1 MFVFNLIIMNLNLK
15 SKLFFPNLRLIL
27 TLFAFLVLSVELVG
41 QSITI
46 TGPAT
51 VCPNNVH
58 PNPNVPTG
66 QNYSAEAYLGGI
78 RASCAEWRWDVIKD
92 GLKIAEGSGKTFNY
106 NFNQV
111 GQYTLRVFA
120 RNCIIPFWNIFGART
135 DFIVTSRVRQPNPIT
150 ATPAGIVCNTGS
162 ELTFTTDPGLG
173 LDDQTCYYHYEYEW
187 KAPAGWSINGGTNE
201 LFRHT
206 NAPKIKIPVNTP
218 PGSYTISVQATIPSG
233 LPVPNNRFRSLP
245 TNHVVQVG
253 AVNSSQINV
262 SGTSGVCNGNA
273 YTYTANVPG
282 GHQTVYSYNWTF
294 PSGWSIQSASANT
307 ITLYVPTY
315 TNSYGPVLVAV
326 NTGCGPVT
334 STTGLTTFPGM
345 NCGGY
350 MTAQDFKV
358 FPNPSEGELNVE
370 LQVENEFKTIT
381 DLVTKSGDQLN
392 KSDAFKFEA
401 HLYDTDQCVVKSGHS
416 ELGKIKLYT
425 HGLQPGTYF
434 LHIHFGKDVFV
445 RQIIVK

>member
-1 MFVFNLIIMNLNLK
+1 MNLIFK
-15 SKLFFPNLRLIL
+15 TTLFSLHPRLIL
-27 TLFAFLVLSVELVG
+27 TVFASLILSVELVG

-46 TGPAT
+46 TGPTT

-66 QNYSAEAYLGGI
+66 QNYSAEAYVGGI

-92 GLKIAEGSGKTFNY
+92 GLKIAEGFGKTFNY

-120 RNCIIPFWNIFGART
+120 RRCILMPLPNIFGAQT
-135 DFIVTSRVRQPNPIT
+135 DLIVTSRVKQPNPIT
-150 ATPAGIVCNTGS
+150 ATPAGIVCDPGS
-162 ELTFTTDPGLG
+162 EITFTTNPGLG
-173 LDDQTCYYHYEYEW
+173 LEDQTCYYHYEYEW
-187 KAPAGWSINGGTNE
+187 MAPAGWSINGGTNE
-201 LFRHT
+201 LFGHT
-206 NAPKIKIPVNTP
+206 NAPKIRIPANTP
-218 PGSYTISVQATIPSG
+218 PGSYTISVRATIPSG

-245 TNHVVQVG
+245 TNYVVQVG
-253 AVNSSQINV
+253 AINSSQINV

-326 NTGCGPVT
+326 NTGCGPIT
-334 STTGLTTFPGM
+334 SSSGLTTFPSM

-350 MTAQDFKV
+350 MTAEDFKV

-370 LQVENEFKTIT
+370 LQVENEFKTNI
-381 DLVTKSGDQLN
+381 DLVTKSGDQIN
-392 KSDAFKFEA
+392 KSVNLEFEVQ
-401 HLYDTDQCVVKSGHS
+401 LYDADQCVVKMGHS
-416 ELGKIKLYT
+416 ELGKIKLDT

-434 LHIHFGKDVFV
+434 LHIHFGNDVFV